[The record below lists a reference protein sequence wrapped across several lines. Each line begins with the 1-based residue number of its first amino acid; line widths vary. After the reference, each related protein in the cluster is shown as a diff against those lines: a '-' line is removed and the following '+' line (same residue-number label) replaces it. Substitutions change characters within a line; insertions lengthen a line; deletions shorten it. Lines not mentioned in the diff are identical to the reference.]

1 MQEYWCR
8 QVHHVRC
15 LRRGPAALE
24 LEPEAFFAVLV
35 SGWQHLIDADPRVLS
50 WLVDYQRP
58 LLSIPDYPVDGTPS
72 VLVKPGTS
80 ARGGRSGEV
89 RR

>member
-1 MQEYWCR
+1 MHTTFGAFGEHLQ
-8 QVHHVRC
+8 
-15 LRRGPAALE
+15 PLE
-24 LEPEAFFAVLV
+24 LEPEAYFAVLV

-58 LLSIPDYPVDGTPS
+58 LLRVPDYPVGGTPS
-72 VLVKPGTS
+72 VLVGPGPI
-80 ARGGRSGEV
+80 ARGGRSGDV